1 MSYEDAGVAEKI
13 WGPNIAALKGK
24 TTRSTPEPVKSDI
37 VAIPTTIRE
46 LHRIVT
52 MSIDVFFMNK
62 IPFLLTLS
70 RKICFST
77 VTHLSDQK
85 AGTIYAAFK
94 FFMYYLQKGFQIM
107 TVTADNQFAPLAE
120 LMYEL
125 PGAPML
131 NLTSAN
137 EHEPYIERR
146 IRVVKERKRAVRHSM
161 PFTSIPSKMLTHM
174 VFFVVKLLNL
184 FPVKGGVSTEYSPK
198 TIMSG
203 QTINYKQYSLP
214 FGTYCQVHEEDG
226 QRNSLAARTQG
237 AILVGPS
244 SNRQGGQLFF
254 SLNTGRIITRRA
266 WTVIPVPQPVI
277 TRVNELAAD
286 QPSLM
291 TFTDCHGNE
300 IGDAVYISQPE
311 VSHEIP
317 GVVADAVEI
326 PGVDAAV
333 ETKPTEYDP
342 NDMLT
347 TPTEP
352 ALIEPTDE
360 QATAFEPTRDDDD
373 APSDDVDH
381 PTTAQPESAA
391 FIPAATDGEVAA
403 PAVTSSPPGV
413 RRSGRARTQ
422 TKAYVPTMK
431 GKSYQ
436 YAALQLAQS
445 EWDADVVAMVFTQLT
460 LKAALKTWGNNAR
473 AAAKSEMK
481 QLHWRNSLKP
491 VRLRD
496 LTERQKQTIL
506 ESHIIMKQKRTGEIK
521 GRTVAGGN
529 KQRGYIDK
537 EESSSPTVAT
547 ESVILTSIINAEAGR
562 ETAVIDIP
570 NAFVQT
576 VVEDK
581 NKRVIIR
588 ITGMLVDFLCEIAP
602 DVYKDYVTIGKN
614 GVEQLLVECLNA
626 LYGTMVASLLYYKK
640 FTKSLASE
648 GFKMNPYDPCV
659 WNKLIDGKQCT
670 ICFHVDD
677 CKISHVSGKVIDNII
692 DWLRRDYESIFED
705 GSGAMAV
712 HRGKVHKY
720 LGMTLDF
727 STKRQVKISM
737 IDYVKEVVAAW
748 DNVPKHNNDGFTE
761 VKSKRGRKSKL
772 SAAPEDLFKV
782 DEDATKLNTEMA
794 TAFHN
799 IVAKAL
805 YVVKRARPDA
815 SVSIAFLTT

>member
-1 MSYEDAGVAEKI
+1 
-13 WGPNIAALKGK
+13 
-24 TTRSTPEPVKSDI
+24 
-37 VAIPTTIRE
+37 
-46 LHRIVT
+46 
-52 MSIDVFFMNK
+52 
-62 IPFLLTLS
+62 
-70 RKICFST
+70 
-77 VTHLSDQK
+77 
-85 AGTIYAAFK
+85 
-94 FFMYYLQKGFQIM
+94 
-107 TVTADNQFAPLAE
+107 
-120 LMYEL
+120 
-125 PGAPML
+125 
-131 NLTSAN
+131 
-137 EHEPYIERR
+137 
-146 IRVVKERKRAVRHSM
+146 
-161 PFTSIPSKMLTHM
+161 
-174 VFFVVKLLNL
+174 
-184 FPVKGGVSTEYSPK
+184 
-198 TIMSG
+198 
-203 QTINYKQYSLP
+203 
-214 FGTYCQVHEEDG
+214 
-226 QRNSLAARTQG
+226 
-237 AILVGPS
+237 
-244 SNRQGGQLFF
+244 
-254 SLNTGRIITRRA
+254 
-266 WTVIPVPQPVI
+266 
-277 TRVNELAAD
+277 
-286 QPSLM
+286 
-291 TFTDCHGNE
+291 
-300 IGDAVYISQPE
+300 
-311 VSHEIP
+311 
-317 GVVADAVEI
+317 
-326 PGVDAAV
+326 
-333 ETKPTEYDP
+333 
-342 NDMLT
+342 
-347 TPTEP
+347 
-352 ALIEPTDE
+352 
-360 QATAFEPTRDDDD
+360 
-373 APSDDVDH
+373 
-381 PTTAQPESAA
+381 
-391 FIPAATDGEVAA
+391 
-403 PAVTSSPPGV
+403 
-413 RRSGRARTQ
+413 
-422 TKAYVPTMK
+422 MK

-436 YAALQLAQS
+436 YAALQLAES
-445 EWDADVVAMVFTQLT
+445 EWEPDVVAMVFTQLT
-460 LKAALKTWGNNAR
+460 LKAALKTWGNDAR

-481 QLHWRNSLKP
+481 QLHWRNSFKP
-491 VRLRD
+491 VRLQD

-529 KQRGYIDK
+529 KQRGYVDK

-547 ESVILTSIINAEAGR
+547 ESVILTSIIDAEEGR

-570 NAFVQT
+570 NAFIQT

-614 GVEQLLVECLNA
+614 GVKQLLVECLNA

-659 WNKLIDGKQCT
+659 WNKLIGGKQCT

-748 DNVPKHNNDGFTE
+748 DNAPKHNNDGFTE
-761 VKSKRGRKSKL
+761 VKSKRGRKSKS
-772 SAAPEDLFKV
+772 SAAPEELFKV

-815 SVSIAFLTT
+815 SVSIAFLTTRVRSPDVDDWRKLEHLMDYLRATIDMPLILGSNSAGVLNWFVDASFAVHPNMRGHTGGGLTLGRGFPIVTSTKQKLNTRSSTESELIGVDDMMPSILWSRYFLEAQGYKVNDNIIFQDNQSTMLLERNGKASSSKRTKHINVRYFFITDRISRGEVRVEWCPTGDMVADFMTKPLQGSTFKKFRDLIMGALSMREVSKVLTRDPVKEADRESLAHK